1 MNYYIFLT
9 NEGSTYQP
17 NYESIEPDC
26 NNAQLIGISSG
37 DNEDVA
43 FENLKKENTYL
54 SSMLFD
60 EVYCYKLESNDILK
74 YYHLKD
80 RE

>member
-17 NYESIEPDC
+17 LSESVEPDC

-37 DNEDVA
+37 DNEDDA
-43 FENLKKENTYL
+43 FENLKVNNRYL
-54 SSMLFD
+54 KYMTFN
-60 EVYCYKLESNDILK
+60 EVFCYKLDSNNIIKYFYLK
-74 YYHLKD
+74 NK
-80 RE
+80 